1 MWPCNQSLETLAF
14 LWEKLSKRQFY
25 KDLIRKTTEVQSWI
39 KFNNLGLAM
48 GMTLKCNTREVITK
62 SHKVLEATVY
72 VCRRNIWWGGG
83 GGFATTIMFKKI
95 RLTTILPIHVYI
107 IRINNRLLLKIKDG
121 YKLELLTPETM
132 MLFGSS
138 KKINR
143 WNKKQGKIT
152 KSRSSWS
159 RPSAK

>member
-1 MWPCNQSLETLAF
+1 MWSCNQSLETLAF

-25 KDLIRKTTEVQSWI
+25 KDLIRKTTEARSWI
-39 KFNNLGLAM
+39 KFNNLGLAI
-48 GMTLKCNTREVITK
+48 GMTLKFNTRGVITK
-62 SHKVLEATVY
+62 SHKVLEATFY
-72 VCRRNIWWGGG
+72 VCRRKIWWG

-107 IRINNRLLLKIKDG
+107 IRINHRLLLKIKDG

-152 KSRSSWS
+152 KSKSSWS